1 VNRPIRVLLGIAA
14 IFGLLTVAACASEDD
29 NDNASSSGGD
39 SKATVCQV
47 TDTGGVDDKSFNQV
61 SNDGVKRAVK
71 ELGVEEKLSQS
82 QSEADYEPNI
92 NNFVNGDCDL
102 IIPVGFL
109 LDQATQDAAKANPDQ
124 HFAIVDVD
132 FFDTDKGE
140 DISYDNVE
148 ELTFKTDQAAF
159 LAGYA
164 AAGMSKSGKVGTYG
178 GIQIPTV
185 TIFMDGFLAGV
196 NQYNKDN
203 GTNVEVLGW
212 DGSTGLF
219 TGDFEDQDKGKNTTK
234 SLVDEGAD
242 IIMPVA
248 GPVGQGTLAYL
259 KEVNNP
265 DLSVVWVDV
274 DGCTSLPDD
283 CKYFLTTVEKKI
295 DNAVFDAIKSEV
307 DGDFKGGLKEGTLEN
322 DGVGIADFHEYD
334 SKVPQEL
341 KDKIEEYKQKIID
354 GDQQVSPT

>member
-1 VNRPIRVLLGIAA
+1 VTRRSRTLCAVFAV
-14 IFGLLTVAACASEDD
+14 FGLLAVASCASEDD
-29 NDNASSSGGD
+29 DNASSESTKSD
-39 SKATVCQV
+39 ATVCQV
-47 TDTGGVDDKSFNQV
+47 TDTGGVNDKSFNQV
-61 SNDGVKRAVK
+61 SNDGVKRAVD
-71 ELGVEEKLSQS
+71 ELGVTEKISES
-82 QSEADYEPNI
+82 KSEADYEPNI
-92 NNFVNGDCDL
+92 ANFVSQDCDL

-109 LDQATQDAAKANPDQ
+109 LDSATQTAAKANTDQ

-132 FFDTDKGE
+132 FFDTAAKK
-140 DISYDNVE
+140 DITYDNVE

-159 LAGYA
+159 LAGYT
-164 AAGMSKSGKVGTYG
+164 AAGMTKSGKVGTYG

-196 NQYNKDN
+196 QQYNKDN
-203 GTNVEVLGW
+203 SKNVEVLGW
-212 DGSTGLF
+212 DGTTGLF
-219 TGDFEDQDKGKNTTK
+219 TGDFDDQDKGKNTTK

-248 GPVGQGTLAYL
+248 GPVGQGTLAHL

-265 DLSVVWVDV
+265 DLSVIWVDV

-295 DNAVFDAIKSEV
+295 DNAVFDAIKSQV
-307 DGDFKGGLKEGTLEN
+307 DGDFKGGLKEGTLAN

-341 KDKIEEYKQKIID
+341 KDKVEEYKQKIID
-354 GDQQVSPT
+354 GSQSVEPT